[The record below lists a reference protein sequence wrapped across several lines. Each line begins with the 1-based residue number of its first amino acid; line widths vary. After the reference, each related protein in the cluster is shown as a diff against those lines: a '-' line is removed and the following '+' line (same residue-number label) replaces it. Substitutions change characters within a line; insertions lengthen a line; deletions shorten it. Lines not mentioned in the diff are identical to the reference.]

1 MLSVEGMIRLFDIPP
16 HLFPVFSLHKGK
28 RYWQMIEDKI
38 LSEILTE
45 NDCEAIKKS
54 LKIKYSM

>member
-1 MLSVEGMIRLFDIPP
+1 
-16 HLFPVFSLHKGK
+16 
-28 RYWQMIEDKI
+28 MIEDKI
-38 LSEILTE
+38 LFEILTE